1 MHILNLPQTALFGQN
16 TWVSFSAYL
25 CKTLF
30 VVARF
35 CLTAVFWDAHCFHVF
50 VLCHKLCACACVCVF
65 PLAYYVGSVP
75 HGCFHC

>member
-1 MHILNLPQTALFGQN
+1 MYVNIYVYVYIHIYIHTAYCILNMHILNLPQTALFGQN

-50 VLCHKLCACACVCVF
+50 VLCHKL
-65 PLAYYVGSVP
+65 
-75 HGCFHC
+75 